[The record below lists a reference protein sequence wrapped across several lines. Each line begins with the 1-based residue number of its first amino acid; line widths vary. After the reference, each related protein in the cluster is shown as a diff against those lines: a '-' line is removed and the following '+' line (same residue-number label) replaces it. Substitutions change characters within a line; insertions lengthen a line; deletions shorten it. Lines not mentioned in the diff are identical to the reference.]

1 MSFGLPSAALRRG
14 NDNGADRPYIP
25 EGPGSASGLTAAA
38 RHRMIID
45 EEGHVGVARQHGEG
59 DWARTLDAITQCAER
74 LPVTRKQ
81 DLEPGDCVI
90 VSTRNSVYRLQ
101 ALGGNLFHASGGW
114 FEKNPVQ
121 RTVTINGCT
130 FGGPAIC
137 TDIVAANG
145 LFLEFGN
152 NVTTTRIQ
160 DVRVLRLGREP
171 APVLH

>member
-1 MSFGLPSAALRRG
+1 MRRG
-14 NDNGADRPYIP
+14 NDNGAARPFIP
-25 EGPGSASGLTAAA
+25 GRPGPSSGLTAAPPT
-38 RHRMIID
+38 RMIMG
-45 EEGHVGVARQHGEG
+45 EEGRMGVPREQTQDG
-59 DWARTLDAITQCAER
+59 WARTLDAITQCAER

-90 VSTRNSVYRLQ
+90 VSTRNSVYHLQ

-114 FEKNPVQ
+114 FDRNPVP
-121 RTVTINGCT
+121 RAVTINGCT

-152 NVTTTRIQ
+152 NVTTTRIRE
-160 DVRVLRLGREP
+160 VRVLRLNRTP
-171 APVLH
+171 DHALN